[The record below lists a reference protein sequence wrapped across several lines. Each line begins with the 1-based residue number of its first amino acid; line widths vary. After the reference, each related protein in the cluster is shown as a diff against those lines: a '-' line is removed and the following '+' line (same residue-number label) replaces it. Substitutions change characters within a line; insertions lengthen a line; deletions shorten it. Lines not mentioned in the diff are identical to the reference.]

1 MRRMNAYVVAAATAV
16 ALSAAAGYAQ
26 NATQH
31 EHTPPVSQA
40 PAMDHNAMMANMQT
54 EQKKLDEL
62 VAQMNAAT
70 GPDKIDKITAV
81 VNELAAREK
90 RMNAMMMMM
99 HDGAAQVPHD
109 LHHQ

>member
-1 MRRMNAYVVAAATAV
+1 
-16 ALSAAAGYAQ
+16 
-26 NATQH
+26 
-31 EHTPPVSQA
+31 
-40 PAMDHNAMMANMQT
+40 
-54 EQKKLDEL
+54 
-62 VAQMNAAT
+62 MNAAT